1 MKGNPVSY
9 RNLHRHLVEILNYLE
24 ITLDSDFVLEEMNSA
39 LIESEKTFGK
49 RHPLSSQIRNL
60 LQKLYNEYIEK
71 KELPLNEKD
80 TKRVRENI
88 YEWMKKYYK
97 KPPM

>member
-1 MKGNPVSY
+1 MQGNPVSY

-60 LQKLYNEYIEK
+60 LKKLYNEYIEK

-88 YEWMKKYYK
+88 YEWLKKYYK

>member
-1 MKGNPVSY
+1 MQGNPVSY

-60 LQKLYNEYIEK
+60 LKKLYNEYIEK

-88 YEWMKKYYK
+88 IEWLKKYYK